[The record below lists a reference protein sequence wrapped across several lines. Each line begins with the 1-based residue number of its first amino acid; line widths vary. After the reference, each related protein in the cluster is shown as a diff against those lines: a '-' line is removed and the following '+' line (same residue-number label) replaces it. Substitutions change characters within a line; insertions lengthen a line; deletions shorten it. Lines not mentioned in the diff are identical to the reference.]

1 MSQERLRNSYTVN
14 GITYEATYGRAI
26 NPETGNYLTDEEF
39 ERPAE
44 SIQYKTVRGRFKP
57 KNTKKPNAKNK
68 QILRYPLAVLNEST
82 DYLHI
87 KVLEYEPIGRG
98 LVSDPTRRQNKKSG
112 KSILQ
117 DVILPMPSNVQD
129 GNTVSYSDSNMN
141 TITASAL
148 KNIQNFMKAGD
159 SLTDNFNEAMG
170 RAGNAV
176 KKGVKEAAASAGGVA
191 GLQSLLSKYFASQ
204 AIGVFGGNVS
214 IDQILAREDGI
225 IFNPNME
232 LLFNGP
238 TLRGFGFS
246 FKFTPRTKDEAEEV
260 KTIIR
265 VFKQYMAPKTTTSG
279 AASATSVTYLGTPSV
294 FELSYRKGS
303 GEHPY
308 LNKFKQCFLENMSV
322 NYTGEGTYATY
333 EDGEPISMIM
343 TLQFKEIQPIY
354 DVDYDEAD
362 TTVGY

>member
-1 MSQERLRNSYTVN
+1 MTSNTPQSFNTAAEIN
-14 GITYEATYGRAI
+14 ATR
-26 NPETGNYLTDEEF
+26 ELLTPTPT
-39 ERPAE
+39 ERPAVP
-44 SIQYKTVRGRFKP
+44 IQYKRGREKFKP
-57 KNTKKPNAKNK
+57 RNTKKPNAKNK

-87 KVLEYEPIGRG
+87 KVLEYDPIGGG
-98 LVSDPTRRQNKKSG
+98 LVSDPKRRQNNKSG

-141 TITASAL
+141 TITAAAL
-148 KNIQNFMKAGD
+148 KGITNFMDLGENFTVQ
-159 SLTDNFNEAMG
+159 SLSDTANDAKTKVTDALKDQYDALGG
-170 RAGNAV
+170 R
-176 KKGVKEAAASAGGVA
+176 A
-191 GLQSLLSKYFASQ
+191 GLQSLATKYFASQ
-204 AIGVFGGNVS
+204 AISVFGGNVS
-214 IDQILAREDGI
+214 VNQLLAREQGI
-225 IFNPNME
+225 VFNPNME

-354 DVDYDEAD
+354 DEDYDEKD

>member
-1 MSQERLRNSYTVN
+1 MTSNTPQSFNTAAEIN
-14 GITYEATYGRAI
+14 ATR
-26 NPETGNYLTDEEF
+26 ELLTPTRT
-39 ERPAE
+39 ERPAVP
-44 SIQYKTVRGRFKP
+44 IQYNFRKEKFKP

-87 KVLEYEPIGRG
+87 KVLKYDPIGGG
-98 LVSDPTRRQNKKSG
+98 LVSNPTRRQNNKSG

-141 TITASAL
+141 TITAAAL
-148 KNIQNFMKAGD
+148 KGITNFMDLGENFTVQ
-159 SLTDNFNEAMG
+159 SLSDTANDAKTKVTDALKDQYDALGG
-170 RAGNAV
+170 R
-176 KKGVKEAAASAGGVA
+176 A
-191 GLQSLLSKYFASQ
+191 GLQSLATKYFASQ
-204 AIGVFGGNVS
+204 AISVFGGNVS
-214 IDQILAREDGI
+214 VNQLLARDQGI
-225 IFNPNME
+225 VFNPNME

-246 FKFTPRTKDEAEEV
+246 FKFTPRTKEEAEEV
-260 KTIIR
+260 KNIIR

-354 DVDYDEAD
+354 DEDYDEKD

>member
-1 MSQERLRNSYTVN
+1 MQDIPDANSNPLIGTVVGGPDDIDTN
-14 GITYEATYGRAI
+14 AARDL
-26 NPETGNYLTDEEF
+26 LTPT

-44 SIQYKTVRGRFKP
+44 KINYGSYLRTFKTRETEKTG
-57 KNTKKPNAKNK
+57 AKNK
-68 QILRYPLAVLNEST
+68 QILRYPLAVLNEFT

-98 LVSDPTRRQNKKSG
+98 LTSSTTNRQNQSKKSG
-112 KSILQ
+112 KNILQ
-117 DVILPMPSNVQD
+117 DIILPMPSNIQD
-129 GNTVSYSDSNMN
+129 KNTVSYSDSNMN
-141 TITASAL
+141 TITAAAL
-148 KNIQNFMKAGD
+148 EGIQNFMGEGQ
-159 SLTDNFNEAMG
+159 SLISDFEGTIRRSGEAATAAL
-170 RAGNAV
+170 RKV
-176 KKGVKEAAASAGGVA
+176 AASAGGEA

-214 IDQILAREDGI
+214 LNQLLAREQGI

-246 FKFTPRTKDEAEEV
+246 FKFTPRTKEEAEEV
-260 KTIIR
+260 KNIIR

-279 AASATSVTYLGTPSV
+279 AGSNNSPTYLGTPSV
-294 FELSYRKGS
+294 FELSYRKGP

-333 EDGEPISMIM
+333 EKGEPISMIM

-354 DVDYDEAD
+354 DVDYDETD

>member
-44 SIQYKTVRGRFKP
+44 SIQYKTGKGRFKP
-57 KNTKKPNAKNK
+57 RNTKKPNAKNK

-148 KNIQNFMKAGD
+148 KNIQNFMEAGD
-159 SLTDNFNEAMG
+159 SLTDNFTEAMA

-176 KKGVKEAAASAGGVA
+176 KEGVKEAAASAGGVA

-354 DVDYDEAD
+354 DVDYVEKD

>member
-1 MSQERLRNSYTVN
+1 MTNNSRIFNLDPQDFNTAAETN
-14 GITYEATYGRAI
+14 ATR
-26 NPETGNYLTDEEF
+26 ELLTPTPT
-39 ERPAE
+39 ERPTVP
-44 SIQYKTVRGRFKP
+44 IQYNPGRGRFKP

-87 KVLEYEPIGRG
+87 KVLEYEEIGGG
-98 LVSDPTRRQNKKSG
+98 LVSDPTRRQNNKSG

-148 KNIQNFMKAGD
+148 KNIQNFMVEGQ
-159 SLTDNFNEAMG
+159 SLISDFEGTIRRSGEA
-170 RAGNAV
+170 ATAALQKV
-176 KKGVKEAAASAGGVA
+176 AASAGGEA

-204 AIGVFGGNVS
+204 AISVFGGNVS
-214 IDQILAREDGI
+214 VNQLLAREQGI

-246 FKFTPRTKDEAEEV
+246 FKFTPRTKEEAEEV

-308 LNKFKQCFLENMSV
+308 LNNFKQCFLENMSV

-333 EDGEPISMIM
+333 EEGEPISMIM
-343 TLQFKEIQPIY
+343 TLQFKELQPIY
-354 DVDYDEAD
+354 DIDYDETD

>member
-1 MSQERLRNSYTVN
+1 MKNNSLIFN
-14 GITYEATYGRAI
+14 LDPQNFNDALES
-26 NPETGNYLTDEEF
+26 NTGELLTPTPT
-39 ERPAE
+39 ERPTVP
-44 SIQYKTVRGRFKP
+44 IQYNPRRGRFKP

-87 KVLEYEPIGRG
+87 KVLEYEEIGGG
-98 LVSDPTRRQNKKSG
+98 LVSDPTRRQNNKSG

-141 TITASAL
+141 TITAAAL
-148 KNIQNFMKAGD
+148 KGITNFMDVGENFTVQ
-159 SLTDNFNEAMG
+159 SLSDTANDAKTKVTDALKDQYDALGG
-170 RAGNAV
+170 R
-176 KKGVKEAAASAGGVA
+176 A
-191 GLQSLLSKYFASQ
+191 GLQSLATKYFASQ
-204 AIGVFGGNVS
+204 AISVFGGNVS
-214 IDQILAREDGI
+214 VNQLLAREQGI

-246 FKFTPRTKDEAEEV
+246 FKFTPRTKEEAEEV

-354 DVDYDEAD
+354 DEDYDERD

>member
-1 MSQERLRNSYTVN
+1 MTDSFPDLPSQSFNN
-14 GITYEATYGRAI
+14 AI
-26 NPETGNYLTDEEF
+26 DINAARDLLTPT
-39 ERPAE
+39 ERPAVP
-44 SIQYKTVRGRFKP
+44 IQYNLGREKFKP
-57 KNTKKPNAKNK
+57 RNTKKPNAKNK

-87 KVLEYEPIGRG
+87 KVLEYEVIGRP
-98 LVSDPTRRQNKKSG
+98 LVSDPTRRQNNKSG

-148 KNIQNFMKAGD
+148 EGIQNFMTEGQ
-159 SLTDNFNEAMG
+159 SLTDNFSETAVA
-170 RAGNAV
+170 AGN
-176 KKGVKEAAASAGGVA
+176 KVKESIRSVAASAGGEV

-214 IDQILAREDGI
+214 INQLLAREQGI

-246 FKFTPRTKDEAEEV
+246 FKFTPRTKEEAEEV
-260 KTIIR
+260 KNIIR

-279 AASATSVTYLGTPSV
+279 AGSNNSPTYLGTPSV

-308 LNKFKQCFLENMSV
+308 LNRFKQCFLENMSV

-333 EDGEPISMIM
+333 EEGEPISMIM

-354 DVDYDEAD
+354 DVDYDETD

>member
-1 MSQERLRNSYTVN
+1 MTNNFLNLDSQDFNT
-14 GITYEATYGRAI
+14 AI
-26 NPETGNYLTDEEF
+26 DSGTGELLVPT
-39 ERPAE
+39 ERPVEA
-44 SIQYKTVRGRFKP
+44 IQYKRGRERFRP
-57 KNTKKPNAKNK
+57 RDTQKKNAKNK

-87 KVLEYEPIGRG
+87 KVLEYEAIGGG
-98 LVSDPTRRQNKKSG
+98 LISSPTRRKNSG
-112 KSILQ
+112 KNILQ
-117 DVILPMPSNVQD
+117 DIILPMPSNVQD

-141 TITASAL
+141 TITAAALKGITNFMDVGENFTVQSLSDTANDAKTKVTDAL
-148 KNIQNFMKAGD
+148 KNQYDALG
-159 SLTDNFNEAMG
+159 G
-170 RAGNAV
+170 R
-176 KKGVKEAAASAGGVA
+176 A
-191 GLQSLLSKYFASQ
+191 GLQSLATKYFASQ
-204 AIGVFGGNVS
+204 AISVFGGNVS
-214 IDQILAREDGI
+214 VNQLLAREQGI

-246 FKFTPRTKDEAEEV
+246 FKFTPRTKEEAEEV

-279 AASATSVTYLGTPSV
+279 AASATSVTYLDTPSV

-354 DVDYDEAD
+354 DEDYDEKD

>member
-1 MSQERLRNSYTVN
+1 MTWNEWGLPT
-14 GITYEATYGRAI
+14 
-26 NPETGNYLTDEEF
+26 NPEQEEN
-39 ERPAE
+39 EIPQTPTQPV
-44 SIQYKTVRGRFKP
+44 QYKRVRKFRP

-87 KVLEYEPIGRG
+87 KVLEYDPIGGG
-98 LVSDPTRRQNKKSG
+98 LVSNPTRRQNNKSG

-141 TITASAL
+141 TITAAAL
-148 KNIQNFMKAGD
+148 KGITNFMDVGENFTVQ
-159 SLTDNFNEAMG
+159 SLSDTANDAKTKVTDALKDQYDALGG
-170 RAGNAV
+170 R
-176 KKGVKEAAASAGGVA
+176 A
-191 GLQSLLSKYFASQ
+191 GLQSLATKYFASQ
-204 AIGVFGGNVS
+204 AISVFGGNVS
-214 IDQILAREDGI
+214 VNQLLAREQGI
-225 IFNPNME
+225 VFNPNME

-354 DVDYDEAD
+354 DVDYDETD

>member
-1 MSQERLRNSYTVN
+1 MTDSFPDLPSQSFNN
-14 GITYEATYGRAI
+14 AI
-26 NPETGNYLTDEEF
+26 DINAARDLLTPT
-39 ERPAE
+39 ERPAVP
-44 SIQYKTVRGRFKP
+44 IQYNLGREKFKP
-57 KNTKKPNAKNK
+57 RNTKKPNAKNK

-87 KVLEYEPIGRG
+87 KVLEYEVIGRP
-98 LVSDPTRRQNKKSG
+98 LVSDPTRRQNNKSG

-141 TITASAL
+141 TITAAAL
-148 KNIQNFMKAGD
+148 KGITEVMDVGQGLFTQNFSD
-159 SLTDNFNEAMG
+159 T
-170 RAGNAV
+170 
-176 KKGVKEAAASAGGVA
+176 AAAAKEKVTAALNDQVNALGGTA
-191 GLQSLLSKYFASQ
+191 GLQSLLTKYFASQ
-204 AIGVFGGNVS
+204 AISVFGGNVS
-214 IDQILAREDGI
+214 INQLLAREQGI

-246 FKFTPRTKDEAEEV
+246 FKFTPRTKEEAEEV
-260 KTIIR
+260 KNIIR

-279 AASATSVTYLGTPSV
+279 AGSNNSPTYLGTPSV

-308 LNKFKQCFLENMSV
+308 LNRFKQCFLENMSV

-333 EDGEPISMIM
+333 EEGEPISMIM

-354 DVDYDEAD
+354 DVDYDETD